1 MVKHI
6 HATVDDDVYERVK
19 YVKDAQDLTWAEFLV
34 QCADS
39 FENGPVSEE
48 EEEEEEEDDFDEFA
62 VSIPEHLERVQMA
75 LEEASEDGE

>member
-48 EEEEEEEDDFDEFA
+48 EEEDFDGFG